1 MAADHATLRRMLQH
15 VTLEVLPGQVRDCV
29 RFWELLGFREIIPPP
44 TLRDRFTWVER
55 GGTHIHLVPVER
67 PAIPRDGH
75 TAVVAEDA
83 EAALAALRGAGF
95 EPRPGS
101 NAWGAPRWF
110 VRDPAGHR
118 VEVMSAPP
126 PSRPV

>member
-1 MAADHATLRRMLQH
+1 MLQH
-15 VTLEVLPGQVRDCV
+15 VTLEVRHEQVRPCV
-29 RFWELLGFREIIPPP
+29 RFWELLGFRELTPPP
-44 TLRDRFTWVER
+44 SLRDRFTWVQR
-55 GGTHIHLVPVER
+55 GGTHIHLVPVDE

-75 TAVVAEDA
+75 TAVVADDA
-83 EAALAALRGAGF
+83 EETVAALVAAGF

-101 NAWGAPRWF
+101 NAWDAPRWF

-126 PSRPV
+126 VPPWPGETA